1 MSFDDNAST
10 KSDASYKSTASVI
23 RMEGLTGQT
32 SYIQPGT
39 VTMTGLFGNVKT
51 YKEGDCIYGGFFGK
65 TEFVGPARDPQ
76 SPYVTPSST
85 PEDKNTPGTVPPS
98 MALA

>member
-1 MSFDDNAST
+1 MSFDDNASS

-23 RMEGLTGQT
+23 RQEGLLGNV

-39 VTMTGLFGNVKT
+39 VTVTGLFGKT
-51 YKEGDCIYGGFFGK
+51 RIYKEGDCIYGGFFGK

-85 PEDKNTPGTVPPS
+85 PEDKNTPGVVPPS
-98 MALA
+98 MSLA